1 MATDFGKLDFSVSF
15 NPTSAFPLDSRSY
28 FESLTAAQLAA
39 ATAKQAGSKDSAYY
53 YGQTIVV
60 VEDNVA
66 TLYIIQSNNTL
77 MPFGKKITFDSTQ
90 FEYDQ
95 NENLGLKGFS
105 AANKKSIL
113 TKGENGTVVWIP
125 QIETYSKDQIDTKIA
140 EAITS
145 TSHLKRKIVKSIAEI
160 EIYVDSHPDAKDYI
174 FMIPTGLENDSNKF
188 NEYIVVAFIDEDGVE
203 TQIIEQ
209 VGSWEVDLQD
219 YAKKTDV
226 ETALNNKVDKKEGY
240 TLLSPEDQKKLAA
253 LELDGDDIIV
263 PGGIEADN
271 VKNLDKWIEEN
282 SSVVKGLSENNLTN
296 ELFNKLQ
303 KSLSLNDIETSQ
315 LKIDDKGKLSII
327 ALDKNLVIGLNE
339 ALNERALKT
348 EVNSIANV
356 LNSLS
361 QSVQED
367 ISDLRDKLT
376 WKNI

>member
-327 ALDKNLVIGLNE
+327 ALDKNLVVGLNE

>member
-1 MATDFGKLDFSVSF
+1 MATDFGKLDFSVSL

-271 VKNLDKWIEEN
+271 VKNLDKWIEAN
-282 SSVVKGLSENNLTN
+282 SSTIKGLSENNLTN

-315 LKIDDKGKLSII
+315 LKIDDKGKLSVI
-327 ALDKNLVIGLNE
+327 ALDKNLVVGLNE

-367 ISDLRDKLT
+367 ITDLRDKLT